1 MFYVKK
7 EEQKKKKKKKKKKEG
22 KKGCWPIPVC
32 ATQRVLL

>member
-7 EEQKKKKKKKKKKEG
+7 KKKKKKEEQKKKKEG

-32 ATQRVLL
+32 ATQRVL

>member
-1 MFYVKK
+1 MFYV
-7 EEQKKKKKKKKKKEG
+7 KKKKKKKKKKEEQKKEG